1 MKYLA
6 NTITPI
12 DKELGCFLDGVLA
25 PVRWVALG
33 ALLLLAAAEPLQG
46 RLGWPTW
53 GLILL
58 FVGYNML
65 VELARRVAPWL
76 RSFARV
82 AIVDLPVAAL
92 LYWLSAAPG
101 GPMFVLFLLIIT
113 CAAASMNLL
122 PSLLYTAVAIALV
135 ALIAPTL
142 PLWSASAQN
151 VPALDAQLLAMA
163 FVGGGTAL
171 LIRRLMRERTSA
183 QESQTRLLQL
193 EELDRLRGEF
203 IATIS
208 HDLRTPIT
216 AARAGLGMLESSAAE
231 RLQPDEQRLLGNVRL
246 SIEHLKLLIDD
257 LLAYNQIKAGVLRLE
272 CEPLDLR
279 AIVAEALSI
288 AHPLTRAK
296 DQVLEVDLP
305 EALPYVGDA
314 QRLEQMLVNLLS
326 NASKHTPAGT
336 RILVA
341 GRLTDAGVRVSVSDD
356 GPGIPPA
363 EHEAIFQ
370 RFYRLDSAAGGAGLG
385 LAITRGIVELHG
397 GELLLESTIG
407 AGTTLHVIL
416 PPNKEETPC
425 P

>member
-1 MKYLA
+1 
-6 NTITPI
+6 
-12 DKELGCFLDGVLA
+12 
-25 PVRWVALG
+25 
-33 ALLLLAAAEPLQG
+33 
-46 RLGWPTW
+46 
-53 GLILL
+53 
-58 FVGYNML
+58 
-65 VELARRVAPWL
+65 
-76 RSFARV
+76 V